1 MGQHRSALV
10 SYDGLS
16 RRTQVTPPNDPK
28 SVYVCAKPVAT
39 PQRVAPERF
48 DYSGQVRPLWVDAQT
63 FLEVKIEGAPRRI
76 AGKMRPV
83 EIYYRDYKSVNGLM
97 VPYVL
102 ETTVQAAKQSHNM
115 TIENVVVKPKLE
127 HSLFTVPKI
136 K

>member
-1 MGQHRSALV
+1 
-10 SYDGLS
+10 
-16 RRTQVTPPNDPK
+16 
-28 SVYVCAKPVAT
+28 
-39 PQRVAPERF
+39 
-48 DYSGQVRPLWVDAQT
+48 VRPLWVDSQT

-76 AGKMRPV
+76 TGKMRPV
-83 EIYYRDYKSVNGLM
+83 EIYYRDCKSVNDLM